1 MTQIESNVTEKKQK
15 LIFDIPMWPQEKIER
30 FRETLLSWYDLEK
43 RELPWRKNNDPYRI
57 WVSEIMLQQTRVDTV
72 IPYYLNFMKTFPTI
86 KGLADANEDV
96 LLKAWEGLGYYS
108 RVRNMQ
114 TAAQQIMENYDGKM
128 PVDPKEIIKLKGI
141 GPYTAGAIA
150 SMAFGLPEPAV
161 DGNVMRVLSRLF
173 EIDADIAKP
182 GNRKIFEGIMREL
195 IDPYKPGDFNQAFMD
210 LGSSICTPKNYH
222 PESSPIKEFNQ
233 SYLKGT
239 WDKFPVKS
247 KKKKAKPVY
256 YVGAIIK
263 NSTGAFLLEKR
274 PMQGLLANMWTFP
287 LIEEELVIQETG
299 IAIGT
304 LTQLKDEEL
313 TEKVMKNVM
322 LELGSKYGIR
332 PTLMEAPFEEVQH
345 IFSHLKWFVAVY
357 YGQIRVE
364 EPINIPENC
373 YWVEP
378 SDFDQYVFPGP
389 QTKMWQS
396 YLSKFKK

>member
-15 LIFDIPMWPQEKIER
+15 SIFDIPMWPQEKIER

-86 KGLADANEDV
+86 KGLADANEDL

-173 EIDADIAKP
+173 EIDVDIAKP

-256 YVGAIIK
+256 YVGTIIK

-274 PMQGLLANMWTFP
+274 PMHGLLANMWTFP
-287 LIEEELVIQETG
+287 LIEEELVIQETD

-304 LTQLKDEEL
+304 LTQLEDEER

-322 LELGSKYGIR
+322 LELESKYGIR
-332 PTLMEAPFEEVQH
+332 PTLMEAPFDEVQH

-357 YGQIRVE
+357 YGQIIVE
-364 EPINIPENC
+364 ESINIPKNC

-378 SDFDQYVFPGP
+378 SEFDQYVFPGP

-396 YLSKFKK
+396 YLSKFRK